1 MFRTV
6 FILEPQTVFLPE
18 LGRIV
23 ATAGGRVTSFAEAF
37 DVLEIG
43 ALRTEFAL
51 LDLDYALPGVL
62 DGLAYF
68 SAAAPRVKP
77 IVLTSQ
83 RDFRPLARYREAGAV
98 VLPKALSSAELT
110 LALRAVFTGDAY
122 PILHEAPRR
131 VKTVYAEYATID
143 ERV

>member
-83 RDFRPLARYREAGAV
+83 RDFRPLARYRDAGAV
-98 VLPKALSSAELT
+98 VLPKTLSSAELT
-110 LALRAVFTGDAY
+110 HALRAVFTGDAY
-122 PILHEAPRR
+122 PITHEIPRR